1 MELRAVVYVLERIA
15 PTAHAETWDNVGLLC
30 GDPSQPVARALLTID
45 CTRAVV
51 DEAERIGASLI
62 VSYHPPIFEDL
73 KRIKAG
79 SVPFEAIRRGIA
91 IFSPHTALDVAE
103 GGTNDVLADALGMT
117 ERKPLRLSASKD
129 SLYKLVTFVPVA
141 AVEKVSRAVFDAGAG
156 KIGDYS
162 SCSFRM
168 QGTGTFF
175 GEEGTNPVVGQAGK
189 LEEAQEIRLETVV
202 PIARV
207 SEIVA
212 ALRASHPYEEPAFDL
227 MRLAPPPEGPG
238 IGRIGTVSGTRGAL
252 VDRLKKALDLGHAL
266 VAGDLDRNATRAA
279 VCAGAGGELLKDAL
293 SQKAELFVTGE
304 LRHHDA
310 LKAMAAG
317 ATVVTLRHTASERCT
332 LPHLRDRLGREL
344 PDLKVS
350 ISTEDREPFVPR

>member
-15 PTAHAETWDNVGLLC
+15 PTAHAESWDNVGLLC
-30 GDPSQPVARALLTID
+30 GDPSQPIQKALLTID

-51 DEAERIGASLI
+51 EEAEREKASLI
-62 VSYHPPIFEDL
+62 VSYHPPIFEGL
-73 KRIKAG
+73 KRIRAG
-79 SVPFEAIRRGIA
+79 SVPYEAIRRGIA

-117 ERKPLRLSASKD
+117 ERRPLRLSSTKD
-129 SLYKLVTFVPVA
+129 TLHKLVTFVPEEA
-141 AVEKVSRAVFDAGAG
+141 IDQVSRALFEAGAG

-162 SCSFRM
+162 SCSFRSE
-168 QGTGTFF
+168 GTGTFF
-175 GEEGTNPVVGQAGK
+175 GEEGTKPTVGRAGK
-189 LEEAQEIRLETVV
+189 LEKAREIRLETVV

-207 SEIVA
+207 AQIVS

-227 MRLAPPPEGPG
+227 VRLATPPEGPG
-238 IGRIGTVSGTRGAL
+238 IGRIGAVSGSRGEL
-252 VDRLKKALDLGHAL
+252 VDRLKKELSLDHAL
-266 VAGDLDRNATRAA
+266 VAGALDRPASRAA

-293 SQKAELFVTGE
+293 SQKADLFVTGE

-310 LKAMAAG
+310 LAAVAAG

-332 LPHLRDRLGREL
+332 LPRLRDRLAREL
-344 PDLKVS
+344 PDLKVA
-350 ISTEDREPFVPR
+350 ISSEDHEPFVPR